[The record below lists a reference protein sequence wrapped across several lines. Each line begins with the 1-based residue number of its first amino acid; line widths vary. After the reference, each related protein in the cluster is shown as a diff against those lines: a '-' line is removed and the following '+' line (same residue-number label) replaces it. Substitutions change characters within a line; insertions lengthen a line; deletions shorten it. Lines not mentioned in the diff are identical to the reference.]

1 VEINL
6 EDNKMTDQQVFTL
19 FNLLITNQILKKLN
33 LSKNYLTNNSSIKI
47 KDVLEKNENISE
59 LYLH

>member
-1 VEINL
+1 MEINL